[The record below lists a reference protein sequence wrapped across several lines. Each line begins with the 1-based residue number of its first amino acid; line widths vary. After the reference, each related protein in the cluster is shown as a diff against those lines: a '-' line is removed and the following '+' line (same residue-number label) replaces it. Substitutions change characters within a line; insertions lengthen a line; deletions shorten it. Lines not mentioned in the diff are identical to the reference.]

1 MCIRDRGSITVKVRK
16 VVADAKHCLVRF
28 EVCDHG
34 IGLSQD
40 EMSKLFQSFQQA
52 DTSTTREHGGTGLG
66 LAICKQL
73 AQLMGGEVGVRS
85 EPGVGSTFW
94 FTARLGISDASVPQ
108 VIERVQDA
116 AAELLAST
124 QTAAVITT
132 LKDARILLV
141 EDNTFNQQIA
151 LEMLEDVG
159 SSVCLAANGQE
170 ALDLLRQTAFDCV
183 LMDVQMP
190 LMDGLEAT
198 RRIRADPRLNGLR
211 VLAMTATATSED
223 RARCIAAG
231 MDDFISKPI
240 QPALMYRT
248 IASWLPV
255 HRLGLA
261 PERERPAVRP
271 AFKPTLA
278 GDPAVIDLSILAKLL
293 GYHPEKVRKFAFK
306 FLHNAQEGLS
316 AMEVAL
322 KRGDLAQV
330 RELGHRLKS
339 PARTVGALGMGEMFA
354 SLELLPA
361 SATDAVN
368 LATARASL
376 ARLWPLLEQITEQIM
391 NNTTFAD
398 EN

>member
-1 MCIRDRGSITVKVRK
+1 
-16 VVADAKHCLVRF
+16 
-28 EVCDHG
+28 
-34 IGLSQD
+34 
-40 EMSKLFQSFQQA
+40 
-52 DTSTTREHGGTGLG
+52 
-66 LAICKQL
+66 
-73 AQLMGGEVGVRS
+73 MGGEVGVRS
-85 EPGVGSTFW
+85 RPGHGSTFW
-94 FTARLGISDASVPQ
+94 FTARLGVSSASVPAL
-108 VIERVQDA
+108 IDRVKDA
-116 AAELLAST
+116 AAELQAATLG
-124 QTAAVITT
+124 AAVMTT
-132 LKDARILLV
+132 LKGARILLV

-159 SSVCLAANGQE
+159 ASVCLAANGQE
-170 ALDLLRQTAFDCV
+170 ALDLLRQAAFDCV

-198 RRIRADPRLNGLR
+198 RHIRADPRLAGLR
-211 VLAMTATATSED
+211 VLAMTATATSDD
-223 RARCIAAG
+223 RARCSAAG

-240 QPALMYRT
+240 QPAVMYRT
-248 IASWLPV
+248 IANWLPAE
-255 HRLGLA
+255 RTEPA

-330 RELGHRLKS
+330 RELCHRLKS
-339 PARTVGALGMGEMFA
+339 PARTVGALGMGDMLA
-354 SLELLPA
+354 SLELLPDGA
-361 SATDAVN
+361 SDAAN